1 MSCFGF
7 QSFCLALRYKHGVLR
22 MILGPKM
29 DEVTGDSKILQEE
42 ELSDR
47 YSSPNVIRVTK
58 SGRMRRAGHVK
69 RMWQRRGVYRVPVEK
84 PEGKR
89 PLGIPRRRRE
99 NNVKMNLEA
108 VG

>member
-1 MSCFGF
+1 
-7 QSFCLALRYKHGVLR
+7 

-42 ELSDR
+42 ELRDR
-47 YSSPNVIRVTK
+47 YSSPNVIRIMK
-58 SGRMRRAGHVK
+58 SGRMRREGDVK
-69 RMWQRRGVYRVPVEK
+69 RMGQRRGVYRLSVEK

-89 PLGIPRRRRE
+89 PLGIPRRRWVIE
-99 NNVKMNLEA
+99 VKVDLEA